1 MYIDTI
7 SVPHAVKQV
16 IGSNGLFFQALR
28 TGIVNYTA
36 LAQKIKPDV
45 EKLTKNNVN
54 LNTLVVAIKRFADTL
69 EDSERRLSVPTIDG
83 IRMSLTGSIL
93 DLDFRTVSH
102 AVVEALDELIESD
115 KGYSMF
121 RTNKQIRVF
130 IEDLDEVRTIFAP
143 TKSFEGTI
151 KEGLS
156 KITINIP
163 TDMQN
168 TYTILSTVSYI
179 LSSSQIPLYN
189 AFFSHDE
196 ITLILNV
203 SDAAKAYEIIREEL
217 AGMRE

>member
-1 MYIDTI
+1 MDTI

-45 EKLTKNNVN
+45 EKLTKTNVN
-54 LNTLVVAIKRFADTL
+54 LNTLVVAIKRFADSL
-69 EDSERRLSVPTIDG
+69 EENERRLSVPTVDG
-83 IRMSLTGSIL
+83 IRMSLTGSII
-93 DLDFRTVSH
+93 DLDFRTASH
-102 AVVEALDELIESD
+102 AISEALDELIESD

-121 RTNKQIRVF
+121 RTNKQVRVF

-143 TKSFEGTI
+143 TKSFEGI
-151 KEGLS
+151 IREGLS

-163 TDMQN
+163 AEIQN
-168 TYTILSTVSYI
+168 TYSILSTVSYI

-196 ITLILNV
+196 IILILNV
-203 SDAAKAYEIIREEL
+203 NDAAKAYEIIREEL
-217 AGMRE
+217 AGMRG

>member
-1 MYIDTI
+1 MYIDAI

-16 IGSNGLFFQALR
+16 IRSNGLFFQALR

-54 LNTLVVAIKRFADTL
+54 LNTLVVAIKRFADAL
-69 EDSERRLSVPTIDG
+69 EENETRLSVPTIDG
-83 IRMSLTGSIL
+83 IRMSLTGSII
-93 DLDFRTVSH
+93 DLDFRTASH
-102 AVVEALDELIESD
+102 AISEALDELIESD

-121 RTNKQIRVF
+121 RTNKQVRVF

-143 TKSFEGTI
+143 TKSFEGI
-151 KEGLS
+151 IREGLS

-163 TDMQN
+163 AEIQN
-168 TYTILSTVSYI
+168 TYSILSTVSYI

-196 ITLILNV
+196 IILILNV
-203 SDAAKAYEIIREEL
+203 NDAAKAYEIIREEL
-217 AGMRE
+217 AGMRG

>member
-1 MYIDTI
+1 MDTI

-45 EKLTKNNVN
+45 EKLTKTNVN
-54 LNTLVVAIKRFADTL
+54 LNTLVVAIKRFADSL
-69 EDSERRLSVPTIDG
+69 EENERRLSVPTVDG
-83 IRMSLTGSIL
+83 IRMSLTGSII
-93 DLDFRTVSH
+93 DLDFRTASH
-102 AVVEALDELIESD
+102 AISEALDELIESD

-121 RTNKQIRVF
+121 RTNKQVRVF

-143 TKSFEGTI
+143 TKSFEGIT
-151 KEGLS
+151 

-163 TDMQN
+163 AEIQN
-168 TYTILSTVSYI
+168 TYSILSTVSYI

-196 ITLILNV
+196 IILILNV
-203 SDAAKAYEIIREEL
+203 NDAAKAYEIIREEL
-217 AGMRE
+217 AGMRG

>member
-16 IGSNGLFFQALR
+16 IGSNGLFFQSLR

-45 EKLTKNNVN
+45 EKLTKSNVN
-54 LNTLVVAIKRFADTL
+54 LNTLVVAIKRFADAL
-69 EDSERRLSVPTIDG
+69 EDNDKRLSVPTIEG

-93 DLDFRTVSH
+93 DLDFRTASQ
-102 AVVEALDELIESD
+102 AVVHALDELIESD

-130 IEDLDEVRTIFAP
+130 IEDLDEVRTIFTP
-143 TKSFEGTI
+143 TNSFEGRI
-151 KEGLS
+151 REGLS

-163 TDMQN
+163 ADMKN
-168 TYTILSTVSYI
+168 TYSILSTVSYI

-196 ITLILNV
+196 IVLILNV

-217 AGMRE
+217 AGMRD

>member
-1 MYIDTI
+1 VYIDTI

-16 IGSNGLFFQALR
+16 IGSNGLYFQALR

-54 LNTLVVAIKRFADTL
+54 LNTLVVAI
-69 EDSERRLSVPTIDG
+69 I
-83 IRMSLTGSIL
+83 MSLTGSIL

-168 TYTILSTVSYI
+168 TYSILSTVSYI

>member
-28 TGIVNYTA
+28 AGIVNYTA

-45 EKLTKNNVN
+45 EKLTKTKVN
-54 LNTLVVAIKRFADTL
+54 LNTLVVAIKRFADAL
-69 EDSERRLSVPTIDG
+69 EENERKLSVPTIDG
-83 IRMSLTGSIL
+83 IRMSLTGSII
-93 DLDFRTVSH
+93 DLDFKTASREIS
-102 AVVEALDELIESD
+102 EALDELIGSD

-130 IEDLDEVRTIFAP
+130 TEDLDEVRTIFAP
-143 TKSFEGTI
+143 TKSLEGI
-151 KEGLS
+151 IREGLS

-163 TDMQN
+163 SDIQN
-168 TYTILSTVSYI
+168 TYNILSTVSYI

-196 ITLILNV
+196 IILILNV
-203 SDAAKAYEIIREEL
+203 NDAAKAYEIIREEL
-217 AGMRE
+217 AGGRD

>member
-1 MYIDTI
+1 M
-7 SVPHAVKQV
+7 
-16 IGSNGLFFQALR
+16 R
-28 TGIVNYTA
+28 
-36 LAQKIKPDV
+36 
-45 EKLTKNNVN
+45 
-54 LNTLVVAIKRFADTL
+54 
-69 EDSERRLSVPTIDG
+69 EDCQYPTIDG

-168 TYTILSTVSYI
+168 TYSILSTVSYI
-179 LSSSQIPLYN
+179 LSSKRIPFLYN

-196 ITLILNV
+196 IILILNV

>member
-45 EKLTKNNVN
+45 EKLTKTNVN
-54 LNTLVVAIKRFADTL
+54 LNTLVVAIKRFADAL
-69 EDSERRLSVPTIDG
+69 EENERRLSVPTIDG
-83 IRMSLTGSIL
+83 IRMSLTGSII
-93 DLDFRTVSH
+93 DLDFRTASH
-102 AVVEALDELIESD
+102 AISEALDELIESD

-121 RTNKQIRVF
+121 RTNKQVRVF

-143 TKSFEGTI
+143 TKSFEGI
-151 KEGLS
+151 IREGLS

-163 TDMQN
+163 AEIQN
-168 TYTILSTVSYI
+168 TYSILSTVSYI

-196 ITLILNV
+196 IILILNV
-203 SDAAKAYEIIREEL
+203 NDAAKAYEIIREEL
-217 AGMRE
+217 AGIRD

>member
-1 MYIDTI
+1 MYMDTI

-45 EKLTKNNVN
+45 EKLTKTNVN
-54 LNTLVVAIKRFADTL
+54 LNTLVVAIKRFADSL
-69 EDSERRLSVPTIDG
+69 EENERRLSVPTVDG
-83 IRMSLTGSIL
+83 IRMSLTGSII
-93 DLDFRTVSH
+93 DLDFRTASH
-102 AVVEALDELIESD
+102 AISEALDELIESD

-121 RTNKQIRVF
+121 RTNKQVRVF

-143 TKSFEGTI
+143 TKSFEGI
-151 KEGLS
+151 IREGLS

-163 TDMQN
+163 AEIQN
-168 TYTILSTVSYI
+168 TYSILSTVSYI

-196 ITLILNV
+196 IILILNV
-203 SDAAKAYEIIREEL
+203 NDAAKAYEIIREEL
-217 AGMRE
+217 AGMRG

>member
-45 EKLTKNNVN
+45 EKLTKTNVN
-54 LNTLVVAIKRFADTL
+54 LNTLVVAIKRFADAL
-69 EDSERRLSVPTIDG
+69 EENERRLSLPTIDG
-83 IRMSLTGSIL
+83 IRMSLTGSII
-93 DLDFRTVSH
+93 DLDFRTASH
-102 AVVEALDELIESD
+102 AISEALDELIESD

-121 RTNKQIRVF
+121 RTNKQVRVF

-143 TKSFEGTI
+143 TKSFEGI
-151 KEGLS
+151 IREGLS

-163 TDMQN
+163 AEIQN
-168 TYTILSTVSYI
+168 TYSILSTVSYI

-196 ITLILNV
+196 IILILNV
-203 SDAAKAYEIIREEL
+203 NDAAKAYEIIREEL
-217 AGMRE
+217 AGIRD